1 QPLQSVL
8 LTQTLGDDDA
18 DEMEVAVA
26 AKNVEKVAEIMA
38 TNVIRRKLPGK
49 RSGYTQKAT
58 VGGHKLFLRT
68 GEFEDRTLGEIF
80 IDMHKEGS
88 AFRS

>member
-1 QPLQSVL
+1 DVIAIHDLAFKSGAKAIAIFRDGCKLSQPLQSVL

-49 RSGYTQKAT
+49 RSGYTQKA
-58 VGGHKLFLRT
+58 
-68 GEFEDRTLGEIF
+68 
-80 IDMHKEGS
+80 
-88 AFRS
+88 